1 MINEKNYETYFMSYI
16 DNELNAAERAAVEAF
31 VLTEPE
37 YAEALGFFEKTKL
50 HAPNIEMEDKIFLYR
65 FPEMQASLDSDF
77 KKSLYRKEVPV
88 RKIIFTP
95 NLMRASFAIAAV
107 LILFIGLQLFK
118 SDTNIS
124 EPNILEPNV
133 LESNIVES
141 ALKVKTALAI
151 TNNSSANS
159 KQAENTILPN
169 VVNEAAINKKIN
181 NAKITKAVSARN
193 NQASFEDQTI
203 ATNNMNTNIVSRSES
218 FSEANSENDS
228 QSIVVAKF
236 NEAQIST
243 SSMETMATVE
253 EKTMPILPTN
263 YKEID
268 TEEED
273 RTINIGMLEIDPAAF
288 RGITRKFSALLKRN
302 KIEKEK

>member
-1 MINEKNYETYFMSYI
+1 MSYI
-16 DNELNAAERAAVEAF
+16 DNELNAAERAAVDAF
-31 VLTEPE
+31 VLTEPK
-37 YAEALGFFEKTKL
+37 YAEELAFFEKTKL
-50 HAPNIEMEDKIFLYR
+50 HTPNIEMEDKIFLYR
-65 FPEMQASLDSDF
+65 FPEMDAKLDADF
-77 KKSLYRKEVPV
+77 KNSLYRKEAPV

-95 NLMRASFAIAAV
+95 NLMRASFAIAAM
-107 LILFIGLQLFK
+107 LILLIGLQLFK

-124 EPNILEPNV
+124 ESNLLETP
-133 LESNIVES
+133 LVES
-141 ALKVKTALAI
+141 ALKDKTALSI
-151 TNNSSANS
+151 TNNSSTNS
-159 KQAENTILPN
+159 KQAENTILPKGMN
-169 VVNEAAINKKIN
+169 KVAISDKIN
-181 NAKITKAVSARN
+181 NINITIAKSAN
-193 NQASFEDQTI
+193 TNQANFEDQTI

-218 FSEANSENDS
+218 LSEANSENNS

-236 NEAQIST
+236 NEAQISS
-243 SSMETMATVE
+243 SSMETMATEE

-273 RTINIGMLEIDPAAF
+273 RTISIGMLEIDPAAF